1 MDELSVYLM
10 KQALAKIAKYVELQL
25 NLSPELRDTS
35 EVILK
40 TIKEELEPL
49 SCVRRKKQCHS
60 T

>member
-10 KQALAKIAKYVELQL
+10 KQALTKIAKYVELQL

-40 TIKEELEPL
+40 TIKNELEAV
-49 SCVRRKKQCHS
+49 SWIRRKQCRS
-60 T
+60 M